1 MPKGTRVHRCVNKLK
16 KTYSIGHS
24 IAICQ
29 KSTKQNY
36 KTGKKLR
43 KKKKTQNGRKTRKNR
58 GGYSTERRPRENNI
72 RRTIIVPDW
81 ADPAGPARGA
91 RGPTRVDEEKIIE
104 PDTHYYNG
112 SIAEHAVLPEDIQPC
127 LICQEDLI
135 NKRTNR
141 KCPTCNRV
149 FHYSCLGKW
158 FYNCVTGNTCPNC
171 RAEWPRNDAN
181 TLIRHYLANQSEEKK
196 EEIQQ
201 EDVNNLI
208 PIRETWGQLQRR
220 RLREGIGHAGNVCRN
235 IRRNITRRIQRR
247 RGRIV
252 PRGGRRTKKR
262 KNTKISKIVS
272 IFKQY
277 PNIFPRGY
285 FRFLESNLEERIK
298 NKEIIFKNGVVLTW
312 KIYKKNPGR
321 YKNLNIQK
329 GDVKIHQFV
338 NKNEGNGKAKKIF
351 LAFLNKHNKTNIVL
365 DVRSNNKRAIR
376 FYKKNGFKK
385 VGNTKFGDLSGII
398 MRRKSI

>member
-1 MPKGTRVHRCVNKLK
+1 MPKGTRVHRCVHKLK

-36 KTGKKLR
+36 RTGKTLR
-43 KKKKTQNGRKTRKNR
+43 NKTKNGKKTRKNR
-58 GGYSTERRPRENNI
+58 GG
-72 RRTIIVPDW
+72 
-81 ADPAGPARGA
+81 
-91 RGPTRVDEEKIIE
+91 
-104 PDTHYYNG
+104 
-112 SIAEHAVLPEDIQPC
+112 
-127 LICQEDLI
+127 
-135 NKRTNR
+135 R
-141 KCPTCNRV
+141 K
-149 FHYSCLGKW
+149 
-158 FYNCVTGNTCPNC
+158 
-171 RAEWPRNDAN
+171 
-181 TLIRHYLANQSEEKK
+181 
-196 EEIQQ
+196 
-201 EDVNNLI
+201 
-208 PIRETWGQLQRR
+208 
-220 RLREGIGHAGNVCRN
+220 
-235 IRRNITRRIQRR
+235 
-247 RGRIV
+247 
-252 PRGGRRTKKR
+252 TKKR